1 MSVLHLV
8 WGFGD
13 DLWASRSLNIAFLI
27 IIPLYRQ
34 LEGSPSPSSFVRLA
48 RPGLLSKFEE
58 MNHKNLDKR
67 D

>member
-13 DLWASRSLNIAFLI
+13 DL
-27 IIPLYRQ
+27 Q
-34 LEGSPSPSSFVRLA
+34 LEGSPSPSSFVCLA